1 MPDVLVITARRILE
15 DLEATHVD
23 PIAVAHVRNGLNAIA
38 AEIRDLEDVH
48 GLGGH
53 VDAVRRDEVLDLV
66 DPQREP
72 RA

>member
-1 MPDVLVITARRILE
+1 MPEALVITARRIVE

-23 PIAVAHVRNGLNAIA
+23 PVAVAHVRNGLNAIA
-38 AEIRDLEDVH
+38 DAVRELENVH

-53 VDAVRRDEVLDLV
+53 VDAVGRDEILELV